1 MSSTYSPLKWRNWRW
16 APAAISATA
25 LESSPH
31 SAKEDRPDEK
41 GGHIAFSNAENDG
54 AIATLRRKFSRS
66 ATHRGFLG
74 TDWSNNASYPCPLV
88 TDSSDGLILGTK
100 RSAP

>member
-25 LESSPH
+25 LESSPNA
-31 SAKEDRPDEK
+31 AKEDGPDEK
-41 GGHIAFSNAENDG
+41 AGSIALSTVENG
-54 AIATLRRKFSRS
+54 RAIATLRRKFFHSGS
-66 ATHRGFLG
+66 HRRFLG
-74 TDWSNNASYPCPLV
+74 TDWSNNESYPRPIG
-88 TDSSDGLILGTK
+88 TDSSDRGSR